1 METRLLGAMW
11 LLLAGVFLFYGTSAQ
26 TIKIVNMQYDEYL
39 QRYFGR
45 KEYFDRCPQYNFR
58 NNFYHA
64 LTCAGERRV
73 YYPATKQFQF
83 SGQGSY
89 FNLETKKH
97 TLVHLCTPPGPEH
110 PFRQVDPMMSKPRP
124 VLLKESLHF
133 PYRHM
138 KYYNQIYNQHS
149 IFSFNDM
156 IRSYTRSKYYAVIV
170 YKNDEKERKLFDQ
183 KKARH
188 FAILEPCYIRV
199 IRPDLHESHEM
210 LMTPYSVSHKFVIP
224 DVKAPRLITT
234 TTTTTTTP
242 RTTPAPKARKTSP
255 LTTPAITTST
265 TTTTTATTTPV
276 TETIGVMQLVLPQRN
291 HSREYNLSAVS
302 FVSLI
307 IAGLVFYV

>member
-64 LTCAGERRV
+64 LTCAGFVRAHMDDLERKR
-73 YYPATKQFQF
+73 
-83 SGQGSY
+83 
-89 FNLETKKH
+89 TKKRLDWNADIDEKLAENAEF
-97 TLVHLCTPPGPEH
+97 TIQPRSSSSFLV
-110 PFRQVDPMMSKPRP
+110 KP